1 LAAAVWVYLYATL
14 ISAQLPA
21 LAPYMDSYV
30 ALVDVTRGILDA
42 WTKEAMIWLEDQ
54 ANKARAG

>member
-1 LAAAVWVYLYATL
+1 
-14 ISAQLPA
+14 
-21 LAPYMDSYV
+21 
-30 ALVDVTRGILDA
+30 VTRGILDA